1 MAGFG
6 PSEASRRRRTI
17 GGTPAPAPAPVLGAL
32 SLTVPSVAENALP
45 GSTVSTIVGRT
56 AGSTLGLVA
65 DAGGRFA
72 ISGTNLLTGLT
83 GTDFEAATSHSITLR
98 ETLAGATNTPR
109 DTVLSVAVTNVFEA
123 TSLGALSLSSTSF
136 TVGSASSGTI
146 TGATTGSSIV
156 ASGLPSG
163 LTVNGAARTWAW
175 SGSGSAG
182 STTITLTETL
192 ADSAN
197 SPRASNI
204 GVTASAAGDTT
215 PPTVSSPTD
224 VPNGSTGGTLA
235 VTTNEANGTLYW
247 FVSGSGTPPTSA
259 NLKTGTGAV
268 SFGNQAVT
276 ATGVQNVAA
285 SGLTASTAYF
295 AHFLHRDA
303 AGNDSGIASGD
314 GFTTAAGG
322 SGYQAESDTY
332 FAAMTVQ
339 PDATRK
345 GQLDTLIAG
354 LKTDGVWT
362 KLQALWLVGSHD
374 AQAARVNARSPGTF
388 DLTATNS
395 PTFTTDRGYET
406 NGSTSYLDTNYVP
419 STSATQDDH
428 ALGAWVNQTN
438 NDTGSGSVN
447 SMGGT
452 ISASFGSQ
460 IIPRSAAGLL
470 RGRVA
475 TTGPLDHT
483 GATVTDKKGLTILDR
498 STSALTT
505 SSRNGDAVTGTSTA
519 ASTGLSTFSYYLLGL
534 NNSGSLSNTLGS
546 TGRISAAFVGASLG
560 ATHRIALYNRLNTF
574 LTAIGAN

>member
-1 MAGFG
+1 MPGFG

-32 SLTVPSVAENALP
+32 SLAVPSVAENASP

-56 AGSTLGLVA
+56 AGSTLSLVA
-65 DAGGRFA
+65 DAGSRFA

-123 TSLGALSLSSTSF
+123 ASLGALSLSSTSF

-197 SPRASNI
+197 SPLASNI
-204 GVTASAAGDTT
+204 GVTAAAAGDTT
-215 PPTVSSPTD
+215 PPSLASPTD
-224 VPNGSTGGTLA
+224 AANGATAGTLG
-235 VTTNEANGTLYW
+235 VSTNEGNGTLFW
-247 FVSGSGTPPTSA
+247 FVSTSAIPPNVA

-268 SFGNQAVT
+268 SFGNQAVS
-276 ATGVQNVAA
+276 AAGVQNVGA
-285 SGLTASTAYF
+285 SGLTVSTTYY
-295 AHFLHRDA
+295 AHFLHTDA
-303 AGNDSGIASGD
+303 AGNNSPISSGD

-322 SGYQAESDTY
+322 GYHATSIAY

-339 PDATRK
+339 PTDTRK
-345 GQLDTLIAG
+345 GLIDTCIAG
-354 LKTDGVWT
+354 LDTDGVLT
-362 KLQALWLVGSHD
+362 KLQALWLIGSHD
-374 AQAARVNARSPGTF
+374 AQAARVNAKTPGTF
-388 DLTATNS
+388 NLTAVNS
-395 PTFTTDRGYET
+395 PTFTVDRGYET
-406 NGSTSYLDTNYVP
+406 NGTTSYLDTSYVP
-419 STSATQDDH
+419 STSAAQNDH
-428 ALGAWVNQTN
+428 AIGIWVNLTN
-438 NDTGSGSVN
+438 NDTGSNAVSA
-447 SMGGT
+447 MGAT

-460 IIPRSAAGLL
+460 IIPRSTGGLL

-475 TTGPLDHT
+475 TTGPVDHT
-483 GATVTDKKGLTILDR
+483 GATVADKKGLTIFDR
-498 STSALTT
+498 SSSALTT
-505 SSRNGDAVTGTSTA
+505 SSRNGDAVTGTSTVV
-519 ASTGLSTFSYYLLGL
+519 SGGLSTFSYFLLGL
-534 NNSGSLSNTLGS
+534 NNSATFANSLGS
-546 TGRISAAFVGASLG
+546 TGRTSAAFVSTSLG
-560 ATHRIALYNRLNTF
+560 ATHRTALYNRLNTL